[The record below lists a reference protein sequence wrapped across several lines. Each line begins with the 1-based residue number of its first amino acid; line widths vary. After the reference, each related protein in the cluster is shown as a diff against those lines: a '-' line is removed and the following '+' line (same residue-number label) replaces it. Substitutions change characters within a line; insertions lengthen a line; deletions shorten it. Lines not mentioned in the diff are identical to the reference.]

1 MTSSL
6 IKMLFMALIVAA
18 LFFVVSMPQVYGL
31 TNSVFSLVGLKT
43 IDGNQPTTF
52 GVILHG
58 IVLYVLTVLISKF
71 LDPKEK
77 FYRSIKRSI

>member
-1 MTSSL
+1 MV
-6 IKMLFMALIVAA
+6 FMALIVAA

-43 IDGNQPTTF
+43 IENNQPTTF
-52 GVILHG
+52 GVFLHG
-58 IVLYVLTVLISKF
+58 IVLYILTVLISKF

-77 FYRSIKRSI
+77 FYRSIKRSM